1 MRLDDKNKI
10 GQFWKYSDHPQ
21 GGLVYY
27 RGELTVNGITTEV
40 FMVPVISDEGTE
52 SVLEAYSSI

>member
-40 FMVPVISDEGTE
+40 AWRSGDRP
-52 SVLEAYSSI
+52 

>member
-1 MRLDDKNKI
+1 MVLGDKTKI

-21 GGLVYY
+21 GGRVYY

-40 FMVPVISDEGTE
+40 FLVPVISDEDTE
-52 SVLEAYSSI
+52 SVLEAYPSI